1 MYNKILVPL
10 DGSKFSECS
19 LEHVKQIAVGCH
31 VSQVILLAAVEPAR
45 NRIVWPSNETQ
56 AQESATQIVD
66 DQRELHRKAESY
78 VFGIAEILKKEGI
91 AAQSIAIDEMENEQ
105 AAEVILNYAQNN
117 NIDLIAMSTH
127 GRSGVSRWA
136 IGSVAE
142 KIVRYSPVPVMTITP
157 RECRV
162 RI

>member
-1 MYNKILVPL
+1 VYNKILVPL

-19 LEHVKQIAVGCH
+19 MEHVKQIAMGCH
-31 VSQVILLAAVEPAR
+31 VGEVILLAAVEPAR

-56 AQESATQIVD
+56 AKESAAQIVEE
-66 DQRELHRKAESY
+66 QKEIHRKAQSY
-78 VFGIAEILKKEGI
+78 VFGIAENLKKEGV

-105 AAEVILNYAQNN
+105 AADVILSYAQNN
-117 NIDLIAMSTH
+117 NIDLIVMSTH
-127 GRSGVSRWA
+127 GRSGVSKWA

-157 RECRV
+157 RECRI